1 MEKHNQPTNYFYC
14 LHLCSYKECRGP
26 KTKILRSHFVRR
38 KARRGMR
45 LIIKSLRTGYGSRVL
60 TSTDTLR
67 ADPQPLTSHSL
78 APLGL
83 SVSLSSSPSLPPC
96 ARSVTPSR
104 QPSCRVSQTQREPT
118 SLADPLNVVV
128 LLCLGQFT
136 TIGGQ
141 YALQSREHPPI
152 NVLGNHPCAL
162 VTTADNADLCDCG

>member
-1 MEKHNQPTNYFYC
+1 MMQRYKIIPWLASKWVEKHNQPTNYFYC

-118 SLADPLNVVV
+118 SLADPFNALLV
-128 LLCLGQFT
+128 LLCDTLD
-136 TIGGQ
+136 
-141 YALQSREHPPI
+141 LLNQSVGEC
-152 NVLGNHPCAL
+152 LKFG
-162 VTTADNADLCDCG
+162 DSKGK